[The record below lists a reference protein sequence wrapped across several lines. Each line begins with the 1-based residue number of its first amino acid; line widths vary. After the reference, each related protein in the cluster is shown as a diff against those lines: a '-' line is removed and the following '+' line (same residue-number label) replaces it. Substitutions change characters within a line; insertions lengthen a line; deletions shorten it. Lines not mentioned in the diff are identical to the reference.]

1 MASGPTI
8 EDRFARYDPH
18 YRYFVAFAGMLG
30 VMSMVLSVTIVNV
43 AVPSVMGAYGIGLDL
58 AQWMATAFIAT
69 MTISQLLN
77 TWLVEAFGQRLT
89 FLLIIVVFFI
99 GTAIAATSPTYDFII
114 LGRILQGFSAGVS
127 QPLVMVLLFQV
138 FPENRRGLAMGLY
151 GMAIMLAPGIGPFI
165 GGLAIDTFSWRYI
178 FYIPLPFSAA
188 AFVLGAFLMPGPIE
202 WRRLPPFDW
211 SGIVV
216 LIIALVNLLSA
227 MADGQRF
234 GWTSDL
240 IMSRAAT
247 ALVAFSIFV
256 VLQLRSKSPLLD
268 MSLFANP
275 AFAAAVLVATVFG
288 FGNMASSYAIPVFV
302 QTVSGYSA
310 TEAGLALIPAGLV
323 LMALFPLSGRFADQ
337 VPAHYPIMI
346 GLLCF
351 ALGAALMTT
360 ADTNTTF
367 WAVAIFTMIGRFG
380 MGLIM
385 PPLVSS
391 AMRTLRS
398 DQLNRGSGALN
409 FMRQLGGSIG
419 INSLV
424 VLISQRTQFHS
435 DALTATQ
442 TPANPVSREF
452 LDAVQHLLNES
463 GVPAAI
469 HQPGALHY
477 LGNVI
482 EAQATTFGF
491 QDGFSCISIVF
502 VCALI
507 PVWILKR
514 AGQVKNVQEDPSRI

>member
-1 MASGPTI
+1 MAAGSTI
-8 EDRFARYDPH
+8 EDRFAQFGPN
-18 YRYFVAFAGMLG
+18 YRYYVAFAGMLG
-30 VMSMVLSVTIVNV
+30 VISMVLSITIVNV
-43 AVPSVMGAYGIGLDL
+43 AVPSVMGAYGIGQDL

-77 TWLVEAFGQRLT
+77 SWLVEAFGQRLT
-89 FLLIIVVFFI
+89 FLLIILVFFV
-99 GTAIAATSPTYDFII
+99 GTAIAAAGPTYDFII

-127 QPLVMVLLFQV
+127 QPLVMVVLFQV

-165 GGLAIDTFSWRYI
+165 GGVAIDTFSWRYI
-178 FYIPLPFSAA
+178 FYIPLPLCAA

-202 WRRLPPFDW
+202 RRRLPPFDW
-211 SGIVV
+211 AGIIV
-216 LIIALVNLLSA
+216 LSVALISLLSA

-240 IMSRAAT
+240 IMTRTAT
-247 ALVAFSIFV
+247 GFLAVGVFV
-256 VLQLRSKSPLLD
+256 ILQLRAKAPLLD

-275 AFAAAVLVATVFG
+275 GFTAAVLVATVFG

-302 QTVSGYSA
+302 QTVGGYSA
-310 TEAGLALIPAGLV
+310 TKAGLVLIPAGLV
-323 LMALFPLSGRFADQ
+323 LMALFPVSGRFADR
-337 VPAHYPIMI
+337 VPAHYPIMF

-351 ALGAALMTT
+351 ALGSALMTT
-360 ADTNTTF
+360 TDTNTTF
-367 WAVAIFTMIGRFG
+367 WTVAIFTMVGRFG

-391 AMRTLRS
+391 AMRTLRA
-398 DQLNRGSGALN
+398 DQLNRGSGTLN
-409 FMRQLGGSIG
+409 FMRQLGGSVG
-419 INSLV
+419 INALV

-435 DALTATQ
+435 DALTTTQ

-452 LDAVQHLLNES
+452 LDAVERLLDES

-477 LGNVI
+477 LGSVI
-482 EAQATTFGF
+482 EAQAATFGF
-491 QDGFSCISIVF
+491 QDGFIFLSIVF

-514 AGQVKNVQEDPSRI
+514 AGEKNV

>member
-8 EDRFARYDPH
+8 EDRFARYGPH

-99 GTAIAATSPTYDFII
+99 GTAIAASSPTYDFII

-211 SGIVV
+211 SGIIV
-216 LIIALVNLLSA
+216 LVIALINLLSA

-240 IMSRAAT
+240 IMTRAAT
-247 ALVAFSIFV
+247 ALVAFGIFV

-323 LMALFPLSGRFADQ
+323 LMALFPFSGRFADR

>member
-8 EDRFARYDPH
+8 EDRFAQYGPQ

-30 VMSMVLSVTIVNV
+30 VMSMVLSITIVNV

-99 GTAIAATSPTYDFII
+99 GTAIAALSPTYDFII
-114 LGRILQGFSAGVS
+114 LGRVLQGFSAGVS
-127 QPLVMVLLFQV
+127 QPLVMVILFQV

-151 GMAIMLAPGIGPFI
+151 GMAIMLAPGLGPFI

-178 FYIPLPFSAA
+178 FYIPLPLCAV

-211 SGIVV
+211 SGIIV
-216 LIIALVNLLSA
+216 LSIALINLLSA
-227 MADGQRF
+227 MADGQRY

-240 IMSRAAT
+240 IMTRAAT
-247 ALVAFSIFV
+247 AVVAIGIFA

-275 AFAAAVLVATVFG
+275 AFSSAVLVATVFG

-310 TEAGLALIPAGLV
+310 TEAGLVLIPAGLV
-323 LMALFPLSGRFADQ
+323 LMALFPFSGRFADR
-337 VPAHYPIMI
+337 VPAHYPIMV
-346 GLLCF
+346 GVLCF
-351 ALGAALMTT
+351 ALGSALMTT

-367 WAVAIFTMIGRFG
+367 WTVAIFTMVGRFG

-391 AMRTLRS
+391 AMKTLHP

-409 FMRQLGGSIG
+409 FMRQLGGSVG

-442 TPANPVSREF
+442 TPSNPVSREF
-452 LDAVQHLLNES
+452 LGTVEHLLDES

-469 HQPGALHY
+469 QQSGALHY
-477 LGNVI
+477 LGSVI
-482 EAQATTFGF
+482 EAQALTFGF

-502 VCALI
+502 VCALL

-514 AGQVKNVQEDPSRI
+514 AGQGKNV

>member
-1 MASGPTI
+1 LASGPTI
-8 EDRFARYDPH
+8 KDRFAQYGPH

-30 VMSMVLSVTIVNV
+30 VMSMVLSITIVNV
-43 AVPSVMGAYGIGLDL
+43 AVPSVMGAFGIGLDL

-77 TWLVEAFGQRLT
+77 TWLVEAFGQRMT

-99 GTAIAATSPTYDFII
+99 GTAIAALSPTYDFII
-114 LGRILQGFSAGVS
+114 LGRVLQGFSAGVS

-178 FYIPLPFSAA
+178 FYIPLPLCAV
-188 AFVLGAFLMPGPIE
+188 AFVLGALLMPGPIE

-211 SGIVV
+211 SGIIV
-216 LIIALVNLLSA
+216 LIIALINLLSA
-227 MADGQRF
+227 MADGQRY

-240 IMSRAAT
+240 IMTRAVT
-247 ALVAFSIFV
+247 AFVAIGIFA

-275 AFAAAVLVATVFG
+275 AFSAAVLVATVFG

-310 TEAGLALIPAGLV
+310 TEAGLVLIPAGVV
-323 LMALFPLSGRFADQ
+323 LMALFPFSGRFADR
-337 VPAHYPIMI
+337 VPAHYPIMF
-346 GLLCF
+346 GVLFF
-351 ALGAALMTT
+351 ALGSALMTT

-367 WAVAIFTMIGRFG
+367 WTVAIFTMIGRFG

-391 AMRTLRS
+391 AMKTLRP

-409 FMRQLGGSIG
+409 FMRQLGGSVG

-424 VLISQRTQFHS
+424 LLISQRTQFHS
-435 DALTATQ
+435 DALTTTQ
-442 TPANPVSREF
+442 TAANPVSREF
-452 LDAVQHLLNES
+452 LDAVQNLLDES

-469 HQPGALHY
+469 HEPGALHY
-477 LGNVI
+477 LGSVI
-482 EAQATTFGF
+482 EAQAMTLGF

-502 VCALI
+502 ICALI

-514 AGQVKNVQEDPSRI
+514 AGQGKNV

>member
-8 EDRFARYDPH
+8 EDRFAQYGPN

-30 VMSMVLSVTIVNV
+30 VMSVVLSVTIVNV

-77 TWLVEAFGQRLT
+77 SWLVSAFGQRLT
-89 FLLIIVVFFI
+89 FLLVIVVFFI
-99 GTAIAATSPTYDFII
+99 GTAIAAASPTYDFII
-114 LGRILQGFSAGVS
+114 VGRVLQGFSAGVS

-188 AFVLGAFLMPGPIE
+188 AASPGRIPDARPDRVAPVAAVRLVGDHRSRHRADQPALRHGGRATFRMDIRSDHDAHGNRNCGVRHLCVFAVARKIAPIGHE
-202 WRRLPPFDW
+202 PLHQPGIHSRRPGRRRLRIRQYGVELCHP
-211 SGIVV
+211 GVRT
-216 LIIALVNLLSA
+216 
-227 MADGQRF
+227 DGQRLF
-234 GWTSDL
+234 GHQ
-240 IMSRAAT
+240 SR
-247 ALVAFSIFV
+247 VG
-256 VLQLRSKSPLLD
+256 PD
-268 MSLFANP
+268 
-275 AFAAAVLVATVFG
+275 
-288 FGNMASSYAIPVFV
+288 
-302 QTVSGYSA
+302 
-310 TEAGLALIPAGLV
+310 PAGLV
-323 LMALFPLSGRFADQ
+323 LMALFPVSGRFADQ

-351 ALGAALMTT
+351 ALGTALMTT
-360 ADTNTTF
+360 TNINTTF
-367 WAVAIFTMIGRFG
+367 WTVAIFTMIGRFG

-452 LDAVQHLLNES
+452 LDAVEHLLDES
-463 GVPAAI
+463 GVPAAV

-482 EAQATTFGF
+482 EAQATTLGF
-491 QDGFSCISIVF
+491 QDGFSFISIVF

-514 AGQVKNVQEDPSRI
+514 AGQVKNV